1 MKKANIWIVGSFL
14 LITVFHYA
22 DTLMTSAGRLYY
34 LSLAYLAAFAI
45 SMFMTRKSKACNV
58 FFLIYSA
65 VLCVAII
72 SAVILPIMFDS
83 DVFSILW
90 IFAMV
95 LIDPFISAGMFLGG
109 GTSLL
114 QILILVLVCLF
125 PFIAMAISFSFY
137 TKNRCE

>member
-1 MKKANIWIVGSFL
+1 MKKANIWIVGTFL

-22 DTLMTSAGRLYY
+22 DTLMTSDGRLYY

-95 LIDPFISAGMFLGG
+95 FQS
-109 GTSLL
+109 
-114 QILILVLVCLF
+114 
-125 PFIAMAISFSFY
+125 
-137 TKNRCE
+137 